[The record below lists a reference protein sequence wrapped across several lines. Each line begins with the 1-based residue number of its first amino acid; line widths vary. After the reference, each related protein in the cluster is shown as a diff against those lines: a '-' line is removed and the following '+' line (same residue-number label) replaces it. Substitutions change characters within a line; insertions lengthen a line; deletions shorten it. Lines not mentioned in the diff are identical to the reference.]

1 MLVMLSTASVSR
13 RCCLAFVHP
22 LTMTMTS
29 RRSASGPRLLR
40 HSRLFLA
47 SSDVAVV
54 ADADASSSTPAA
66 STANSDSRASST
78 TTTTKKKVQTRRI
91 LSGVQPT
98 GSLHLGN
105 YLGAIKQWVDFQ
117 NTGVF
122 AGAKTP
128 TSSSGGGSGGNDE
141 EVTTEEVEE
150 VEIIHENFFCVVD
163 MHAITVPQNPSELE
177 ESSLASAALYIAAGI
192 DPTKS
197 KIFIQ
202 SHVSAHAELAWLLN
216 CITPMNWLER
226 MIQYKDKAAGNKKD
240 TVGVGLFTYPVLM
253 ASDILLYQADR
264 VPVGE
269 DQRQHLELARD
280 IVRRFNNDYC
290 KGNAYKTRCKKAG
303 VSSRPVFTEPEAMII
318 SSSSS
323 DSSSSSSSSYDN
335 VVVDDKSSGGNN
347 NNNNNNSNNNTGGV
361 GGVARVM
368 SLTDG
373 TSKMSKSDPAD
384 YSRINILDAPD
395 VIRDKIKR
403 CKTDSMAGG
412 LTWDDPNR
420 PEATNLLNIY
430 AAVQPHR
437 TREDIISE
445 VRGMK
450 WGEFKPKLAEAIVE
464 HLRPIQR
471 RYAEVRADETYLRT
485 VLNDGAIAA
494 EEIAQQ
500 TLKAAK
506 VAMGFT
512 IRK

>member
-1 MLVMLSTASVSR
+1 M
-13 RCCLAFVHP
+13 
-22 LTMTMTS
+22 
-29 RRSASGPRLLR
+29 
-40 HSRLFLA
+40 
-47 SSDVAVV
+47 
-54 ADADASSSTPAA
+54 
-66 STANSDSRASST
+66 
-78 TTTTKKKVQTRRI
+78 KQTRRI

-128 TSSSGGGSGGNDE
+128 SSSNEIMEGE
-141 EVTTEEVEE
+141 A
-150 VEIIHENFFCVVD
+150 EIINENFFCVVD

-177 ESSLASAALYIAAGI
+177 ENSLASAALYIAAGI

-202 SHVSAHAELAWLLN
+202 SHVSAHAELAWILN

-226 MIQYKDKAAGNKKD
+226 MIQYKDKAAAGTTTN
-240 TVGVGLFTYPVLM
+240 VGVGLFTYPVLM
-253 ASDILLYQADR
+253 AADILLYQADR

-323 DSSSSSSSSYDN
+323 SSSEDEDDGSSID
-335 VVVDDKSSGGNN
+335 GNN
-347 NNNNNNSNNNTGGV
+347 NHNTGGV

-384 YSRINILDAPD
+384 NSRINILDSPE

-403 CKTDSMAGG
+403 CKTDSIAGG

-437 TREDIISE
+437 TKEDIMAE
-445 VRGMK
+445 VQGMK
-450 WGEFKPKLAEAIVE
+450 WGEFKPKLADAIVE
-464 HLRPIQR
+464 HLQPIQR

-494 EEIAQQ
+494 EQIAQQ
-500 TLKAAK
+500 TLLAAK